1 MKFNR
6 CIMWMVLTAI
16 GLLAILSVLGAFCGP
31 QKAKL
36 IFNSIPLGVY
46 WCGFVMLLAAGFI
59 VFPRMF
65 HKPGLLIIH
74 AGCLLIIAG
83 GMWGSEAG
91 HRLANRFLGT
101 QKIPGGY
108 MIIYE
113 GHSEKNIFTENFRQ
127 KLGELPFSIKLN
139 DFRLEYYDADEDPVP
154 QLYIQ
159 TKEGDNLR
167 LIARPDEE
175 ISLGTGRGRLKIV
188 RTFNN
193 FKIGIENGKRV
204 VEDRQGGKEN
214 PAVEV
219 EIEKPDGN
227 SYRTYVFERHAD
239 FNAENEFRMIYMS
252 REPPVIRDY
261 FSDLVIVED
270 GKKVVSKT
278 IEVNGPLHYGGYHFY
293 QYSYDPEMGQY
304 TVLSVT
310 SDAGLQAV
318 YVGYWMLCLG
328 VLWQLWFRHV
338 TRYIKNKK
346 QQSGCLNNGD

>member
-1 MKFNR
+1 
-6 CIMWMVLTAI
+6 MWIVLIAI
-16 GLLAILSVLGAFCGP
+16 GLLAILSVLGAFCGA

-46 WCGFVMLLAAGFI
+46 WCSLVILLVTGFI
-59 VFPRMF
+59 KFPRIF
-65 HKPGLLIIH
+65 YKPGLFIIH
-74 AGCLLIIAG
+74 AGCLLVIG
-83 GMWGSEAG
+83 GGLWGSEAS
-91 HRLANRFLGT
+91 HRLQNRFLGR
-101 QKIPGGY
+101 QKIPNGY
-108 MIIYE
+108 MVIYE
-113 GHSEKNIFTENFRQ
+113 GDLQKDILARDFRQ

-139 DFRLEYYDADEDPVP
+139 DFRLEYYDADENSIP
-154 QLYIQ
+154 QLYVQ

-167 LIARPDEE
+167 LIARAGEE
-175 ISLGTGRGRLKIV
+175 ISLGAGKERLKIV

-193 FKIGIENGKRV
+193 FKIRIKNGERV
-204 VEDRQGGKEN
+204 VRDEQGGEEN

-227 SYRTYVFERHAD
+227 SYRSYVFERYAD

-252 REPPVIRDY
+252 QGPRIIRDY

-270 GKKVVSKT
+270 GKKVVSNT

-293 QYSYDPEMGQY
+293 QHSYDSEMGKY
-304 TVLSVT
+304 TILSVT
-310 SDAGLQAV
+310 SDAGLLVV

-338 TRYIKNKK
+338 IRYIK
-346 QQSGCLNNGD
+346 SGKRK